1 MIALRI
7 RGLYAAAL
15 TQLFR
20 QDNKWDIVQP
30 IDEVRAAIPH
40 TWRMDSPDV
49 DIDDVPDDRGQ
60 RHVLRISGSA
70 DAVEDVLAHLHSQC
84 FDVITRHESSETGAL
99 YMGLVG
105 IVSRERR
112 QAIIYLGEERSG
124 VLPLRY
130 EDQGLRVGSCV
141 PVRIETPATHH
152 HGRPQLSKVLTVPG
166 QYAVLTAVQS
176 VRMSKQITDEAQR
189 ERLQRLGEAQE
200 IGDWGIIWR
209 TAAQHA
215 SNEVLVT
222 EVQRLIKETEALQAS
237 LQNTKTVGR
246 IRGGDLTAHVWM
258 SGHASR
264 VCDTLRAQLLPT
276 LPGHHKYK
284 AHGDIYSPT
293 VDALERELPAEALRN
308 RAVLSVLSSINA
320 MQQPIA
326 STLHILQR
334 APNGRLIDQGEAQ
347 RLADDIYA
355 GWVEVQQP
363 LRKKGNYPKGLNVN
377 QQPGDYTITRYHEG
391 AWHYVSQF
399 YAQDGSWLADYAGM
413 TTPIAIFSD
422 QIHLFDLQV
431 AVIRTPQQQP
441 EIVGIE
447 ALNRLREDNMVTPA
461 LVDKVREES
470 EAMAQQWG
478 EQVAP

>member
-20 QDNKWDIVQP
+20 QADKWTVVQP
-30 IDEVRAAIPH
+30 SDEVRAAIQQD
-40 TWRMDSPDV
+40 WRMDSSDV

-60 RHVLRISGSA
+60 RHALRISGPA
-70 DAVEDVLAHLHSQC
+70 DAVEDVLTHLHGQC
-84 FDVITRHESSETGAL
+84 FDAITRHEASEAGAL

-112 QAIIYLGEERSG
+112 QAIVYLGEERSG
-124 VLPLRY
+124 VLPMRY
-130 EDQGLRVGSCV
+130 EDQDIRIGSYV
-141 PVRIETPATHH
+141 PVRIDAPAAHH

-166 QYAVLTAVQS
+166 QYAVLTAARS
-176 VRMSKQITDEAQR
+176 VRLSKQITDEAQR
-189 ERLQRLGEAQE
+189 ERLQQLGEAQQVGE
-200 IGDWGIIWR
+200 WGIIWR

-215 SNEVLVT
+215 ANDDLVA
-222 EVQRLIKETEALQAS
+222 EIQRLIEETKTLQES
-237 LQNTKTVGR
+237 LQNTQTVGR
-246 IRGGDLTAHVWM
+246 IRGGDLTAHVFM
-258 SGHASR
+258 AGHAKGA
-264 VCDTLRAQLLPT
+264 CDTLRAQLLPT

-284 AHGDIYSPT
+284 AHGDVYSTT

-334 APNGRLIDQGEAQ
+334 TPLGRIIDQGEVQ

-355 GWVEVQQP
+355 GWVDVQR
-363 LRKKGNYPKGLNVN
+363 LLGNQGSYPRGLNVDK
-377 QQPGDYTITRYHEG
+377 QPGDYAMTRYHEG
-391 AWHYVSQF
+391 AWHHVSRF
-399 YAQDGSWLADYAGM
+399 YSQDGTWLADYAGL
-413 TTPIAIFSD
+413 TAPIAIFSD
-422 QIHLFDLQV
+422 HFHLLDLQV
-431 AVIRTPQQQP
+431 AVMRGPQLAP
-441 EIVGIE
+441 EIVGME
-447 ALNRLREDNMVTPA
+447 ALNRLHTEKLVTAA

-470 EAMAQQWG
+470 ESIAQKWR
-478 EQVAP
+478 EEAN